1 MSEGKEKEKKPDLGL
16 LEEDDEFEEFPAEGK
31 SFRLLSNTFLLEIF
45 IPFNN
50 EQFFVC
56 SLPGRN
62 FHMTNQFSIT
72 RIYKV
77 FIHEKFF
84 NVIAYLIK
92 SVVLTLFLSGR
103 LDGSR

>member
-1 MSEGKEKEKKPDLGL
+1 MSDGKEKEKKPDLGL

-31 SFRLLSNTFLLEIF
+31 SFRLLSNTFLLEIS

-50 EQFFVC
+50 KQFFVC
-56 SLPGRN
+56 SLPDRN
-62 FHMTNQFSIT
+62 FHMTNQFSLT

-77 FIHEKFF
+77 FNSRIFF

-92 SVVLTLFLSGR
+92 SVVLIIFLSGR
-103 LDGSR
+103 LDWSR

>member
-1 MSEGKEKEKKPDLGL
+1 MSDGKEKEKKPDLGL

-31 SFRLLSNTFLLEIF
+31 SFQLLSNTFLLEIF
-45 IPFNN
+45 IPFN
-50 EQFFVC
+50 FVC
-56 SLPGRN
+56 SLPDRN

-92 SVVLTLFLSGR
+92 SVVLIIFLSGR

>member
-1 MSEGKEKEKKPDLGL
+1 MSDGKEKEKKPDLGL

-56 SLPGRN
+56 SLPYRN

-92 SVVLTLFLSGR
+92 SVVLIIFLSGR

>member
-1 MSEGKEKEKKPDLGL
+1 MSDGKEKEKKPDLGL

-31 SFRLLSNTFLLEIF
+31 SFRLLSNTILLEIF

-56 SLPGRN
+56 SLPDRN
-62 FHMTNQFSIT
+62 FHMTNQFSLT

-77 FIHEKFF
+77 FHLRNFF
-84 NVIAYLIK
+84 NVIAYLIRF
-92 SVVLTLFLSGR
+92 VVLIIFLSGR